1 METHGSASEYL
12 RIFEHYRAMADE
24 ELLALFPQMAELT
37 PPAQQA
43 LANEIRQRGLQEKA
57 DAIVAELSTRPA
69 SITPAEW
76 RAGQRATGGS
86 SAPPPRYKP
95 PQAFPD
101 QQPETVT
108 EEGSGEESN
117 EGEDEDN
124 YDEDRK
130 LVELCTVY
138 SQRDALEVQRILDV
152 AGIPFFIGPENAT
165 GVDEVTSNF
174 SDGLKVQIMRIGWPL
189 ARGPMSH
196 FEPKDDPTP
205 PSEPW
210 EEKPVRCPVC
220 NSTEVI
226 FDESQSNDENPD
238 DDVPQKFKWTCD
250 SCGDE
255 WEDDGVVKE
264 A

>member
-43 LANEIRQRGLQEKA
+43 LTNEIRQRGLEEKA
-57 DAIVAELSTRPA
+57 DAIVAELSARPA
-69 SITPAEW
+69 TITPAEW
-76 RAGQRATGGS
+76 RAGQRPSGARTVS
-86 SAPPPRYKP
+86 PSRYQP
-95 PQAFPD
+95 PQAFSD
-101 QQPETVT
+101 QQPEAAD
-108 EEGSGEESN
+108 GSDEESN
-117 EGEDEDN
+117 ETEDENN
-124 YDEDRK
+124 YEEERK

-138 SQRDALEVQRILDV
+138 SQRDALELQRLLDV

-174 SDGLKVQIMRIGWPL
+174 ADGLKVQVMRIGLPYTY
-189 ARGPMSH
+189 APMSH
-196 FEPKDDPTP
+196 YEPKDDPTP
-205 PSEPW
+205 AG
-210 EEKPVRCPVC
+210 EEVPEAPVRCPVC
-220 NSTEVI
+220 NSTEVV
-226 FDESQSNDENPD
+226 FEELAD
-238 DDVPQKFKWTCD
+238 DAEDADDGTAQKFKWTCD
-250 SCGDE
+250 NCGNE